1 MREEKLR
8 RLEASL
14 RDVRQL
20 LETDECFEPRDMN
33 RLTAL
38 SWAFIAAVSAWKRR
52 HKRSSAPMCSHE
64 DEESLSGPVG
74 MI

>member
-14 RDVRQL
+14 RDVHQL
-20 LETDECFEPRDMN
+20 LETDESFEPRHMN

-38 SWAFIAAVSAWKRR
+38 SWGFIAAVSAWKGR
-52 HKRSSAPMCSHE
+52 HK
-64 DEESLSGPVG
+64 PVERPNVFS
-74 MI
+74 